1 MISKINLLPGDYY
14 TQRNNKISPLVACMP
29 TARVMYYR
37 GNGIK
42 YVNPSEYDDDDYLM
56 HILRTPEAW
65 DFAKQKYPEIV
76 KAGYPPNEI
85 HGMYHSW
92 LDPVVVGRRVSDF
105 RTDLT
110 WGDYI
115 CRILDGQVIMTSGRF
130 GSLDGHAVVM
140 IGVVS
145 SSLGPCLVL
154 ADPWGD
160 YRTGYEKRG
169 GYAINMA
176 EKDFADCIKPTNSKG
191 KWGHVL
197 I

>member
-1 MISKINLLPGDYY
+1 MF
-14 TQRNNKISPLVACMP
+14 
-29 TARVMYYR
+29 YR

-42 YVNPSEYDDDDYLM
+42 YTNPSEYADDDYFM
-56 HILRTPEAW
+56 HSLRTPEARYY
-65 DFAKQKYPEIV
+65 AKRKYPNIV

-92 LDPVVVGRRVSDF
+92 LDSLVVGRRVSDF

-110 WGDYI
+110 WDNYLD
-115 CRILDGQVIMTSGRF
+115 RILAGQVIMTSGRF

-160 YRTGYEKRG
+160 YRTGYKERG
-169 GYAINMA
+169 GYAINMSR
-176 EKDFADCIKPTNSKG
+176 EDFEACIKPLDSNG

>member
-1 MISKINLLPGDYY
+1 MISQINLMPGDFF
-14 TQRNNKISPLVACMP
+14 TQRNNKISPGTACMP
-29 TARVMYYR
+29 TARVMFYR

-42 YVNPSEYDDDDYLM
+42 YVNPSEYADDDYLM
-56 HILRTPEAW
+56 HSLRTPEAW
-65 DFAKQKYPEIV
+65 YFAKHKYHAIV
-76 KAGYPPNEI
+76 EAGYPPNEI

-92 LDPVVVGRRVSDF
+92 LDPLVVGRRVSDF
-105 RTDLT
+105 RTDLS
-110 WGDYI
+110 WDDYLD
-115 CRILDGQVIMTSGRF
+115 RILAGNVIMTSGRF
-130 GSLDGHAVVM
+130 GTLDGHAVVM

-160 YRTGYEKRG
+160 YRTDYKERG
-169 GYAINMA
+169 GYAINMSR
-176 EKDFADCIKPTNSKG
+176 EDFESCIKPTDSKK